1 VRAAAAM
8 PNDHRSM
15 VLEGSST
22 GKPFAADGTPEPE
35 AVGVFRQPGRDR
47 TGQGLWRHR
56 ARHSAGALCDRD
68 DHPAGHIS
76 HEAIGYSF
84 DWFAK
89 TVQGGTP
96 RPADDQIWFRKEFG
110 TGLALLRLRRT
121 PDRGLRRPFGSVD
134 VLESALRLP
143 VVEDGTMPAH
153 SAASGH
159 RWTVALILSALIPA
173 LTY

>member
-1 VRAAAAM
+1 LPPTAPRSPKLWAFFGSQGVIEPGKVYGDIAQDTARVLYATAM
-8 PNDHRSM
+8 TTRPGTSPMRRSAIA
-15 VLEGSST
+15 ST
-22 GKPFAADGTPEPE
+22 GSPRP
-35 AVGVFRQPGRDR
+35 
-47 TGQGLWRHR
+47 
-56 ARHSAGALCDRD
+56 C
-68 DHPAGHIS
+68 
-76 HEAIGYSF
+76 
-84 DWFAK
+84 
-89 TVQGGTP
+89 GGTP